1 MTEHVHV
8 HAPEELSEGNTH
20 PVSDRERLFELG
32 AVLLLA
38 VATVCIAWSGYEAAK
53 WSGLQARRYSQASTA
68 RSQANR
74 ASTLGGQER
83 LQDLTNF
90 NRWLEL
96 TTEATPGDLE
106 LADLYNRRFRPEF
119 RPAFTAW
126 LAQDPLH
133 KLKAIA
139 SPLLMPQYQLAN
151 LVKAD
156 RLERVGDQRFNQA
169 KDATEHADDYI
180 FGTVF
185 FAAVLFFAGISLRF
199 VWVPMRATVL
209 LLALL
214 FLGYGVAQLASLP
227 TL

>member
-1 MTEHVHV
+1 MPEAVHV
-8 HAPEELSEGNTH
+8 HLPHELNEGSH
-20 PVSDRERLFELG
+20 PPVSRRERLFELV
-32 AVLLLA
+32 AVLLLS
-38 VATVCIAWSGYEAAK
+38 VATVCIAWSGYQAAK
-53 WSGLQARRYSQASTA
+53 WSGLQARRYAQASTA
-68 RSQANR
+68 RALANR

-96 TTEATPGDLE
+96 TTEPTPVNLE

-133 KLKAIA
+133 SLKAVP
-139 SPLLMPQYQLAN
+139 SPLLMPQYRLAN

-156 RLERVGDQRFNQA
+156 RLESVGNQRFDQA
-169 KDATEHADDYI
+169 KDATEHADNYI

-185 FAAVLFFAGISLRF
+185 FAAVLFFAAISMRF
-199 VWVPMRATVL
+199 DWVPMRVTVL
-209 LLALL
+209 VLALV
-214 FLGYGVAQLASLP
+214 FLGYGIAKLLSLP